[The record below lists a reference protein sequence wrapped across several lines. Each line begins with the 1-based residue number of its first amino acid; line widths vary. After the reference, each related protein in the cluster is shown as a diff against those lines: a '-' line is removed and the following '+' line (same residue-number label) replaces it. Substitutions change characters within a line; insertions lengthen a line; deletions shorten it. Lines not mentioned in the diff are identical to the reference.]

1 MCTQLYSYNSLLC
14 LWAQKLEYLN
24 TPSTYIIPRQVNMKK
39 LLNSA
44 KMLLLKNILGKKM
57 VVILAEAVTSIYL
70 FILLE

>member
-1 MCTQLYSYNSLLC
+1 
-14 LWAQKLEYLN
+14 
-24 TPSTYIIPRQVNMKK
+24 MKK